1 MEARILLKDMIQSW
15 TNELQISNQFH
26 QKEVELQPLVST
38 DPSTYWVENDV
49 EEPLTIMNDLILS
62 LIHGPSKQQCQ
73 LQGMD

>member
-1 MEARILLKDMIQSW
+1 MKEMIQSW

-49 EEPLTIMNDLILS
+49 KEPLTIMNDLILS
-62 LIHGPSKQQCQ
+62 LIRAHRSSNVNCKAWIRSSIY
-73 LQGMD
+73 